1 MPRTALPA
9 QASGRHTQTWATCP
23 GRGGGVL
30 TRRDA
35 AAHLFGSGLFNVMRV
50 PGRSGDG
57 GAFDRAPV
65 PAQPDTTRPAIKAAL
80 RAILLATT
88 PPPNVTRTSNRAGAP
103 EVQPSLPQRQG
114 TRKIGL

>member
-1 MPRTALPA
+1 MPTTALPA
-9 QASGRHTQTWATCP
+9 QASGRHTQTCATCP
-23 GRGGGVL
+23 GRGGGAL
-30 TRRDA
+30 ARRAA

-65 PAQPDTTRPAIKAAL
+65 PAQPDTTRLAIKAAL

-88 PPPNVTRTSNRAGAP
+88 PPT
-103 EVQPSLPQRQG
+103 QRDGHQQ
-114 TRKIGL
+114 